1 MSIANYLEQVQQSL
15 AHLYQN
21 PIVAIV
27 FTTFLVLATISD
39 VKTRKIPNML
49 NGIFMIARFILIP
62 WLSFSM
68 YDIAGGLVA
77 FVALLIPAIV
87 KMQKMGGDI
96 KMAGVIGLYTGVYL
110 VPVFI
115 VLACIYF
122 ALYVGASKRMLPF
135 APFFL
140 ASNLTLMT
148 IFYSFL

>member
-1 MSIANYLEQVQQSL
+1 MYIANYLEQVQQSL

-21 PIVAIV
+21 PLVAIV
-27 FTTFLVLATISD
+27 FTIFLVVASVVD
-39 VKTRKIPNML
+39 VKSRKIPNVF
-49 NGIFMIARFILIP
+49 NTIFLLARFALIP

-68 YDIAGGLVA
+68 FDIVGAIVA
-77 FVALLIPAIV
+77 FIALLIPAMV

-110 VPVFI
+110 IPVFI

-140 ASNLTLMT
+140 ASNLTLMA
-148 IFYSFL
+148 IYYAFL